1 MSEEKLRP
9 INESILISTF
19 KLLFLINLIYLV
31 AVRKLIKKD
40 KVDDVITREIF
51 VRDLIIIR

>member
-9 INESILISTF
+9 INESILITIF

>member
-9 INESILISTF
+9 INESILISIF